1 MSGVELLLVLL
12 IALLVLGARRLPEAG
27 NIVGKGLRE
36 FHRAMNE
43 ARGAL
48 ADDQDTP
55 PAARRPK
62 PPARLI
68 D

>member
-12 IALLVLGARRLPEAG
+12 IALLALGARRLPEAG
-27 NIVGKGLRE
+27 GMVGKGLRA

-43 ARGAL
+43 ARSAI
-48 ADDQDTP
+48 AEDPDTP
-55 PAARRPK
+55 PGVGRLKRPT
-62 PPARLI
+62 RLI

>member
-1 MSGVELLLVLL
+1 M
-12 IALLVLGARRLPEAG
+12 
-27 NIVGKGLRE
+27 VGKGLRA

-43 ARGAL
+43 ARGAI
-48 ADDQDTP
+48 AEDQDTS

-62 PPARLI
+62 PPGRLI